1 MRTVVRWSFAPV
13 VCLLLVG
20 CGLSASQRAAAMR
33 FGGAAADL
41 GTIAEGEF
49 RRSRLD
55 VIELNTRRRALGDES
70 VDPERLDAYF
80 TIDDVAARVDAAVA
94 LRRYG
99 EALAR
104 LAGDEE
110 PARVEG
116 AGDRLVASLARLKA
130 AGRIDISDEKLGAIG
145 RAVAG
150 VGGLAV
156 ESARAGAL
164 REAADAAGPAVR
176 QLAELIRRDFDP
188 EGDHWSLGYRGTI
201 VRLQERVKDVRADIG
216 GAASGQAAGRAAMD
230 VLLAESEALAARSSE
245 RLREVGGRIVGAAD
259 ALLLAEKDLRLTLAV
274 PDAGLDDL
282 DAFVDRVAGLA
293 STYRLI
299 GE

>member
-1 MRTVVRWSFAPV
+1 MRTVARWLPGLVA
-13 VCLLLVG
+13 CLLLVG

-33 FGGAAADL
+33 FGGAAANL
-41 GTIAEGEF
+41 GAIAAEEF
-49 RRSRLD
+49 RQSRLD
-55 VIELNTRRRALGDES
+55 VIEMNTRRRALGDES

-99 EALAR
+99 EAIAQ
-104 LAGDEE
+104 LAGDADQ
-110 PARVEG
+110 ARIEG
-116 AGDRLVASLARLKA
+116 AGARLVASLSRLKG
-130 AGRIDISDEKLGAIG
+130 AGRIDISDERLGAIG
-145 RAVAG
+145 RAVAS

-164 REAADAAGPAVR
+164 REVTHAAGPAVR

-188 EGDHWSLGYRGTI
+188 EGEHWSLGYRGAI
-201 VRLQERVKDVRADIG
+201 VKLQERVKDVRADIG
-216 GAASGQAAGRAAMD
+216 GATPGQATGRAAMD

-245 RLREVGGRIVGAAD
+245 RLREVGGRVVGAAD
-259 ALLLAEKDLRLTLAV
+259 AMLLAEKDLRLALV
-274 PDAGLDDL
+274 SPSAGLDDL
-282 DAFVDRVAGLA
+282 EAFADRVADLVT
-293 STYRLI
+293 TYRLI